1 MTATAASIVWL
12 VLEICWLILRWR
24 PNRHARKAPVRYS
37 GRGVR
42 EFALLGASLTGL
54 GIVPLYYAASHLLHA
69 GTRVLAFADYPFMP
83 VLGYLGTAAAAA
95 CLWLFY
101 LTHRELGQNWSVSL
115 DLRERHTLVTTG
127 VYALV
132 RHPMYAGFWLMALA
146 QVLLLPNW
154 VAGPAGLVGFGI
166 LYFGRVAREEAMM
179 ISAFGDE
186 YRSYMRRT
194 ARVVPW
200 LF

>member
-1 MTATAASIVWL
+1 VTATAASIVWL
-12 VLEICWLILRWR
+12 VLEICWLILRWQ

-54 GIVPLYYAASHLLHA
+54 GIIPCIYLAAQFSSHFR
-69 GTRVLAFADYPFMP
+69 GFADYTFSP
-83 VLGYLGTAAAAA
+83 VQAYLGIAVWVGA
-95 CLWLFY
+95 LWLFY
-101 LTHRELGQNWSVSL
+101 RTHRDLGPNWSVSL

-127 VYALV
+127 VYAWI

-146 QVLLLPNW
+146 QFLLLPNW

-166 LYFGRVAREEAMM
+166 LFFGRVRREEEMM
-179 ISAFGDE
+179 LAAFGDD
-186 YRSYMRRT
+186 YRSYACRT
-194 ARVVPW
+194 SRVIPRIY
-200 LF
+200 